1 MWSGSGGR
9 GGGFSGQG
17 AGDGAMGN
25 EWWEGWAGCV
35 FFLGGHVF
43 FRFYLV
49 VFFLCTG
56 DMWSWMRCC
65 VRSPGV
71 YLARLLGS
79 AA

>member
-1 MWSGSGGR
+1 MGRWGTSGGR
-9 GGGFSGQG
+9 GGLGVCSF
-17 AGDGAMGN
+17 
-25 EWWEGWAGCV
+25 WEGM
-35 FFLGGHVF
+35 FF